1 LILLLVLDRGP
12 RFRRTAAAADVKM
25 KGKSLS
31 GPSRVRVGCTGRG
44 LRPTLANSKEN
55 ELGWTF
61 LWAEIDKKEKWAVET
76 VFSDLNKVFE
86 FKNSNTF

>member
-12 RFRRTAAAADVKM
+12 RFRRTVAAADVKK

-55 ELGWTF
+55 E
-61 LWAEIDKKEKWAVET
+61 WAGHSFGPKLIRKK
-76 VFSDLNKVFE
+76 SGL
-86 FKNSNTF
+86 